1 MAAAPAPLFLFLR
14 PAFQEALRRR
24 AKELGV
30 TEADAAARLVE
41 QGLEPFLGSGSEA
54 EQARAERQLL
64 DVAGAIAKEEVERSG
79 SVPEDLTFTV
89 FERIRIEHRALYD
102 SATRG
107 NRESAINRRIARHI
121 KTAVGAEVKP
131 RDGGGPWSVKV
142 SRGSDALIR
151 EYTKLKKALSP
162 K

>member
-64 DVAGAIAKEEVERSG
+64 VVAGAIAKEEVERAG
-79 SVPEDLTFTV
+79 HLPEDLTLSV
-89 FERIRIEHRALYD
+89 FERIRTEQRALYD

-107 NRESAINRRIARHI
+107 GRESAINRRIARHI

-131 RDGGGPWSVKV
+131 REGGGPWTVKV
-142 SRGSDALIR
+142 PRSSEALIR
-151 EYTKLKKALSP
+151 EYTKLKKA
-162 K
+162 